1 MMAQTSVA
9 LSWHNEYFLPS
20 LFVSSTNAV
29 HRLTHAA
36 LIGSDGDDFPSQA
49 PKSGWCRAVWHALWA
64 ATTAVSRRRAAQAAP
79 QGCLAADFSLE
90 DHRERPVAYSFSHLF
105 ITWCAPGRCAPVCI
119 TWGRE

>member
-36 LIGSDGDDFPSQA
+36 LIGSDGDDFPLPGPQ
-49 PKSGWCRAVWHALWA
+49 KRVEQGGD
-64 ATTAVSRRRAAQAAP
+64 SR
-79 QGCLAADFSLE
+79 
-90 DHRERPVAYSFSHLF
+90 
-105 ITWCAPGRCAPVCI
+105 APGGHHGRPSPGVPPPRR
-119 TWGRE
+119 TPWGI